1 MITKRLTQ
9 EGSGTKP
16 VATTPSAPAPASSVR
31 FSQLEKQMAEIRDG
45 TIRDVLE
52 KLQRLSYE
60 IEQIN
65 RRFDVFARSGDTLD

>member
-1 MITKRLTQ
+1 
-9 EGSGTKP
+9 
-16 VATTPSAPAPASSVR
+16 
-31 FSQLEKQMAEIRDG
+31 MAEIRDG